1 MAGNC
6 DALAETNRIMA
17 EAIVSPFPVD
27 SWDSSV
33 GKHPINIAEVK
44 EFPLPA
50 DSWDNSSSV
59 GKHPINIAEVKE
71 FPLPADSWDGSVG
84 NHSINAS
91 NASELP
97 TTAPTMPKGE
107 TSSGINEGISP
118 LHSLHL

>member
-50 DSWDNSSSV
+50 DSWD
-59 GKHPINIAEVKE
+59 
-71 FPLPADSWDGSVG
+71 GSVG
-84 NHSINAS
+84 NHSLNAS
-91 NASELP
+91 TASELP

-118 LHSLHL
+118 LNSLHL

>member
-17 EAIVSPFPVD
+17 EAIASPFPVD
-27 SWDSSV
+27 SWD
-33 GKHPINIAEVK
+33 
-44 EFPLPA
+44 
-50 DSWDNSSSV
+50 SSV

-91 NASELP
+91 TASELP

-118 LHSLHL
+118 LHSLHF